1 MNELKLTDDER
12 STLLDAL
19 NLRQCLLETGSI
31 THTAKEAV
39 AAGLSHMVLP
49 LSPSQRSLLDSM
61 STLAA
66 RLSQ

>member
-12 STLLDAL
+12 SMLLEAL
-19 NLRQCLLETGSI
+19 NLRQRLLETGSI

-39 AAGLSHMVLP
+39 AAGLPHMVLP